1 MSIASHANP
10 DARPSPWVTHH
21 ARQIVASGRVFD
33 VACGA
38 GRHARWLG
46 AQGFLVDAVD
56 IDIVSFTDVPD
67 GVNLIA
73 ADLENAPW
81 PAALQSN
88 SYDGVVV
95 TNYLWRPR
103 LPEIFATLKV
113 GGVLIY
119 ETFAAGNEQYGKPTR
134 ADFLLKRGE
143 LLDVAQQGFEVI
155 AYEDTFTQV
164 PKPAMVQRICARKVR

>member
-1 MSIASHANP
+1 MTSTAHSDPNS
-10 DARPSPWVTHH
+10 RPSAWVTHH
-21 ARQIVASGRVFD
+21 AKQISHAGRVLD

-38 GRHARWLG
+38 GRHARWLA
-46 AQGFLVDAVD
+46 AQGFVVDAVD
-56 IDIVSFTDVPD
+56 IDVTNFVDVPSR
-67 GVNLIA
+67 VNLIE

-81 PAALQSN
+81 PNALQAA

-103 LPEIFATLKV
+103 LPDVFAMLTV

-119 ETFAAGNEQYGKPTR
+119 ETFAAGNEQFGKPTR
-134 ADFLLKRGE
+134 ADFLLNRGE
-143 LLDVAQQGFEVI
+143 LLSVAQQGFEVI
-155 AYEDTFTQV
+155 AYEDTFTEI